1 MVTAQTS
8 FLVAVM
14 YYLGAVYM
22 TSYYRYFRL
31 DAFSLGFSFAELSI
45 QSLSVVTVPVAIS
58 LTVTVLVA
66 RHLATRG
73 TASVQGRAALVME
86 RWARGVARA
95 HLWFVLA
102 GLLLLPWWSLI
113 QPYGWTAPLLMGFG
127 IFLGQTSWSG
137 AAPASATLWSK
148 AVPVFSAGLLVM
160 WAFSLATDQMGEQ
173 EAGQVA
179 DNLVRRT
186 AVVVL
191 STDRLSLAGPGV
203 NVEDLGAKAHYRYR
217 YTGLRRLIERNGRY
231 YLLPLGWSHSVGTT
245 YVVQE
250 GNDVRIDLM
259 PGMQGIRSW

>member
-1 MVTAQTS
+1 MVTAQAT

-45 QSLSVVTVPVAIS
+45 QSLSIVTVPVATF
-58 LTVTVLVA
+58 LTVAVLVA

-73 TASVQGRAALVME
+73 AIPVQGRAAVVME
-86 RWARGVARA
+86 RWARSVARA

-102 GLLLLPWWSLI
+102 GLVLLPWWSLI
-113 QPYGWTAPLLMGFG
+113 QPYGWAAPLLLGFG
-127 IFLGQTSWSG
+127 IFLGQTPWSG
-137 AAPASATLWSK
+137 AAPASAGLWSK

-160 WAFSLATDQMGEQ
+160 WAFSLATGQMGEQ
-173 EAGQVA
+173 EAGQAA

-186 AVVVL
+186 SVVVL

-203 NVEDLGAKAHYRYR
+203 KVEDLGAKAHYRYR

-245 YVVQE
+245 YVIHE
-250 GNDVRIDLM
+250 GNGVRIDLM
-259 PGMQGIRSW
+259 PGMQGTRGW